1 MRSFLA
7 VLLEI
12 FSVIGFIAVIVVSA
26 MNGGLIREF
35 INPLFGL
42 QITANGIVDLA
53 IGGVFG
59 FIVAVFAFGLIFVL
73 LDIRVSTRRSAAQL
87 QELID
92 RRRAQAQMARPSRP
106 PGM

>member
-12 FSVIGFIAVIVVSA
+12 FSVIGFIGVIVLSA
-26 MNGGLIREF
+26 LSGSQIRQSL
-35 INPLFGL
+35 NLSFGL
-42 QITANGIVDLA
+42 GIPDNTIVDLA
-53 IGGVFG
+53 IGGVSG
-59 FIVAVFAFGLIFVL
+59 FVAAVFMFGLIFVL

-92 RRRAQAQMARPSRP
+92 RRRAQAQMSRPSRP

>member
-12 FSVIGFIAVIVVSA
+12 FSVIGFIAVVAVSA
-26 MNGGLIREF
+26 RYGGDIRQTINLSSEF
-35 INPLFGL
+35 
-42 QITANGIVDLA
+42 QIPANTIVDLA

-59 FIVAVFAFGLIFVL
+59 FIAAVFAFGLIFVL